1 MKITVRLN
9 ALLSHVDRLRL
20 LKRSKQFY
28 RCQEFLHG
36 EKIMETS
43 KLINDTK
50 VYIKKD
56 LANTRSYTIV
66 TGNEY
71 PVPPYIVGKNKIFV
85 FVNGTH
91 LIGSIGTITDGVSY
105 CEVGDTGEISS
116 SIQFAVD
123 IIPSDDI
130 FICVLDG
137 IDEALDDPDI
147 IGTVMTLGSDV
158 TNYGVTTPKVVSK
171 ITDTE
176 TLLLDT
182 QIATGITHDYEEK
195 STKKLVSAFALR
207 TSNSVY
213 DQKISNIQNS
223 VDNLVLSSVLSEA
236 IADPSFVDIYW
247 KYSGFTIDEG
257 TAVYTNAFDKPGIN
271 QANIRLVTEAIK
283 SPGTYFFD
291 VEIGEL
297 ADGSDITL
305 FDNEGK
311 VIKKFELAG
320 TYWFEYQV
328 TNPAIAYFDFVA
340 NNVLEGSTIR
350 IKRAS
355 IHHIRDDFDT
365 YMNYIAIKLASG
377 GSGFVTTEAFNQ
389 TINEL
394 RTELQKYTN
403 DVVGGF
409 EGLIEVHTSNTS
421 NPHNVTA
428 AQTGAAAKTDFD
440 AHVNNTNNPHK
451 VTATQIGA
459 ALSSDLTAHTTNLNN
474 PHKVTAAQLNVPTM
488 AQFNSHINDTNNPHN
503 VTAKQLGVPSLEEFT
518 DSMEELN
525 SHLLDNNNPH
535 KVTKIQVGLSNIPNS
550 ISDSTDLDSNETL
563 ATSKAVF
570 LLKTDFTNRISD
582 HIDNFENPHKVTK
595 KQVGL
600 GNLPNA
606 TTDSMYDSD
615 VETLVVAKVTNDIL
629 KMIQSH
635 EGDLNNPHNVT
646 KEQLGIGNI
655 PTETTD
661 SMYDASTDK
670 IPVAKVTNDL
680 YLYISDH
687 VGSRDNPH
695 NVTTEQIKAA
705 PLEHT
710 HKVADITDISTITNQ
725 LAELNTRIIN
735 TETKINLHT
744 ANFENPHE
752 VNKQQVE
759 LGNVENYSVA
769 SVEEATEGLV
779 DDKYMTP
786 AKVRSFVE
794 SLFSTSGVEFSKL
807 QTTYISHFTLD
818 NETTTSARFSI
829 KKGRTYKLKIE
840 GSDPRNIALR
850 IDKTRL
856 SSSGD
861 IVRNSICYPKTLTVG
876 NSTVTAVGCDNI
888 SLDHFILIPS
898 TAGMNY
904 ASGEISIDTFG
915 MVVDGVLNSRVLDDS
930 GSPVVDYGF
939 PVIIS
944 SGYISTSY
952 FDSVLDLT
960 SLHVE
965 IKDTSITTDMKFTL
979 YELIQPAYDMTVSV
993 IDNTPVGSIIRN
1005 IKSTAP
1011 VGYAALDGA
1020 TLSRANNSE
1029 LFKIIQD
1036 EDILIEQTEYD
1047 QAIADSGECQYFGSG
1062 DGLTTFT
1069 MPTEIKNTNSIYYS
1083 YMKLKTTNAG
1093 DSIGQVVIE
1102 QSLANTRTEV
1112 ISANTEYVVPEY
1124 TVGKNNLFVFINGL
1138 HAMGGFN
1145 PANPNTVTYSEVG
1158 IEKQISN
1165 TIKFHDDI
1173 LINYDLCFIVLR

>member
-1 MKITVRLN
+1 
-9 ALLSHVDRLRL
+9 
-20 LKRSKQFY
+20 
-28 RCQEFLHG
+28 
-36 EKIMETS
+36 METS

-340 NNVLEGSTIR
+340 NNVLEGSTVR

-377 GSGFVTTEAFNQ
+377 GSGFVTTEVFNQ

-474 PHKVTAAQLNVPTM
+474 PHKVT
-488 AQFNSHINDTNNPHN
+488 
-503 VTAKQLGVPSLEEFT
+503 KQ
-518 DSMEELN
+518 
-525 SHLLDNNNPH
+525 
-535 KVTKIQVGLSNIPNS
+535 
-550 ISDSTDLDSNETL
+550 
-563 ATSKAVF
+563 
-570 LLKTDFTNRISD
+570 
-582 HIDNFENPHKVTK
+582 
-595 KQVGL
+595 QVGL

-965 IKDTSITTDMKFTL
+965 IKDTSVATDMKFTL

>member
-340 NNVLEGSTIR
+340 NNVLEGSTVR

-377 GSGFVTTEAFNQ
+377 GSGFVTTEVFNQ

-451 VTATQIGA
+451 VTATQISA

-474 PHKVTAAQLNVPTM
+474 PHKVT
-488 AQFNSHINDTNNPHN
+488 
-503 VTAKQLGVPSLEEFT
+503 KQ
-518 DSMEELN
+518 
-525 SHLLDNNNPH
+525 
-535 KVTKIQVGLSNIPNS
+535 
-550 ISDSTDLDSNETL
+550 
-563 ATSKAVF
+563 
-570 LLKTDFTNRISD
+570 
-582 HIDNFENPHKVTK
+582 
-595 KQVGL
+595 QVGL

-965 IKDTSITTDMKFTL
+965 IKDTSVATDMKFTL

>member
-1 MKITVRLN
+1 
-9 ALLSHVDRLRL
+9 
-20 LKRSKQFY
+20 
-28 RCQEFLHG
+28 
-36 EKIMETS
+36 METS

-340 NNVLEGSTIR
+340 NNVLEGSTVR

-377 GSGFVTTEAFNQ
+377 GSGFVTTEVFNQ

-451 VTATQIGA
+451 VTATQISA

-474 PHKVTAAQLNVPTM
+474 PHKVT
-488 AQFNSHINDTNNPHN
+488 
-503 VTAKQLGVPSLEEFT
+503 KQ
-518 DSMEELN
+518 
-525 SHLLDNNNPH
+525 
-535 KVTKIQVGLSNIPNS
+535 
-550 ISDSTDLDSNETL
+550 
-563 ATSKAVF
+563 
-570 LLKTDFTNRISD
+570 
-582 HIDNFENPHKVTK
+582 
-595 KQVGL
+595 QVGL

-965 IKDTSITTDMKFTL
+965 IKDTSVATDMKFTL